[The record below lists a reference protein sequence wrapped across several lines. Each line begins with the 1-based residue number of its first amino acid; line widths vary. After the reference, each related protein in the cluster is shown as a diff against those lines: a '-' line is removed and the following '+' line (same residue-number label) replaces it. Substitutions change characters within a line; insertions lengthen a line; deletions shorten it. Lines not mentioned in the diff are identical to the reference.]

1 MKRKGYAGTYT
12 SAGAQG
18 IYSFVLEDGILRDAE
33 LFAKIENPKYV
44 TRWADGI
51 ASVGDFP
58 NGSGVAL
65 FDEAGNLL
73 DAISYEDR
81 TSCFITCD
89 GDRLY
94 TANYHAGTVSYL
106 DVINNR
112 MKLLETIHIQDGAGA
127 HQVLFWKDQIL
138 VPCLFLDRVMIY
150 DDMLNSQGSIRFDV
164 GTGPRHGVFNK
175 DGSYLY
181 LVSELSNELFVIHA
195 GDWQIE
201 YRMSVLPNGET
212 HVRDTAAIRL
222 SDDEKT
228 LYVSTRTKDVLS
240 VISLDENHKPSLKQ
254 AVVTGKHPRDFI
266 LVDNHLLC
274 ACRYSSCVICYELNA
289 DGTIGAET
297 SRVEVPEVVSLA
309 AGNPHE

>member
-94 TANYHAGTVSYL
+94 TANYHAGT
-106 DVINNR
+106 
-112 MKLLETIHIQDGAGA
+112 
-127 HQVLFWKDQIL
+127 F
-138 VPCLFLDRVMIY
+138 
-150 DDMLNSQGSIRFDV
+150 
-164 GTGPRHGVFNK
+164 
-175 DGSYLY
+175 
-181 LVSELSNELFVIHA
+181 
-195 GDWQIE
+195 
-201 YRMSVLPNGET
+201 
-212 HVRDTAAIRL
+212 
-222 SDDEKT
+222 
-228 LYVSTRTKDVLS
+228 
-240 VISLDENHKPSLKQ
+240 
-254 AVVTGKHPRDFI
+254 
-266 LVDNHLLC
+266 
-274 ACRYSSCVICYELNA
+274 
-289 DGTIGAET
+289 
-297 SRVEVPEVVSLA
+297 
-309 AGNPHE
+309 

>member
-94 TANYHAGTVSYL
+94 TANYHAGTFSVL
-106 DVINNR
+106 QIINNR
-112 MKLLETIHIQDGAGA
+112 LKLVDTILIRDGAGC
-127 HQVLFWKDQIL
+127 HQVLVHDDTIL
-138 VPCLFLDRVMIY
+138 VPCLFLDRVMMY
-150 DDMLNSQGSIRFDV
+150 DKMTLDPKGSIRFDQ
-164 GTGPRHGVFNK
+164 GTGPRHGVFTK
-175 DGSYLY
+175 DGKYLY
-181 LVSELSNELFVIHA
+181 LVSELSNELFVISC
-195 GDWQIE
+195 DRWKVL
-201 YRMSVLPNGET
+201 YRIPVLANGEM
-212 HVRDTAAIRL
+212 HVRDTAAIRM
-222 SDDEKT
+222 SDDEKY
-228 LYVSTRTKDVLS
+228 LYVSTRTKDVIS
-240 VISLDENHKPSLKQ
+240 VIALKDHVPVLKQ
-254 AVVTGKHPRDFI
+254 VVSCGGKHPRDI
-266 LVDNHLLC
+266 NLC
-274 ACRYSSCVICYELNA
+274 DGYLISANRYSNELVSFPIQE
-289 DGTIGAET
+289 DGTLGKET
-297 SRVEVPEVVSLA
+297 SRLHVLEAVSMLF
-309 AGNPHE
+309 